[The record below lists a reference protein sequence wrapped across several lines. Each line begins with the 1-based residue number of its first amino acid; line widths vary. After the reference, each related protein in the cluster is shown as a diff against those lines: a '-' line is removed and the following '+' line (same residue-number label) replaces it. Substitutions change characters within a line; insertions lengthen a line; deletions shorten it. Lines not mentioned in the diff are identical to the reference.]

1 VQQQHTEVAGWAV
14 RVVQAND
21 VVDSERQHLGPSPP
35 GRVAE
40 VEEAGSVGD
49 EEDAVAGAVDL
60 EAAFVPD
67 EGSRLA
73 PEEAAGAPDPHPVVP
88 AGGGLAR

>member
-1 VQQQHTEVAGWAV
+1 MQQQHTEVAGWAV

-40 VEEAGSVGD
+40 VEEAGFVGD

-67 EGSRLA
+67 ARGPGSLPRRPPGRRTRIL
-73 PEEAAGAPDPHPVVP
+73 
-88 AGGGLAR
+88 